1 MVGLFTP
8 IDIALMVLYVGVLL
22 GMGIYLKSKA
32 SSSIEDYFIGGRKLP
47 WWLLGM
53 SGMAQFVDIAGT
65 SFIISLL
72 FILGPKELMISLRGG
87 LCIHMAAIMLWSGK
101 WHRRSGCITGAEW
114 SIFRFGNGPAGKA
127 ARIVTA
133 IAIPIFIIGMV
144 SYLSTAVGIFFSMFV
159 PLQPWQC
166 SLIIITIACIYTAAS
181 GFYGVVFTDL
191 VQAGIILAAVV
202 VVTIL
207 AVKKTW
213 FTQDFPA
220 IAEQVTGMQNWIS
233 AVPKWKMDMPTG
245 YEQYNSIGMLAL
257 FYLFKAAVVDGFG
270 GGGEPKYFGAKNDR
284 ECGKLTFMW
293 ANMMVFR
300 WPLMIGCAILG
311 IYFIH
316 NNIPDQSELAKAAV
330 LIKSTQTEVNQDN
343 WQEKLSEVAAKPAD
357 HKKLNEQ
364 LKDKLGDSWAENIQ
378 AIDYADKET
387 AVAIQLLFTRIQAHQ
402 WGNEISK
409 IKNHPE
415 QYPEEFITELQTT
428 LGDSWEDKLMLTS
441 YIGTINGEKILPAV
455 IIHSIPNG
463 LKGLIL
469 IALVAACMSTFD
481 SNVNFA
487 VGFMTRDLYQAFF
500 RPTAETK
507 ELIRASWFFTAF
519 IAIAG
524 YLMAYYIKNIDEI
537 WAFLMMGL
545 GAGFMVPGFIK
556 FYWWRYNGW
565 GFAGGM
571 SMGMLFA
578 IMKKFIPSGSWET
591 LQESFPSIWGV
602 LKQIPPDI
610 LTFLSVAA
618 FGVIGAIL
626 GSLLTKPTDD
636 DVLKNFYKK
645 TKPFGFWGKYKDTL
659 DPETRIKVRREHF
672 YDLISLPFVVA
683 WQYLLLLLPVLLV
696 TGNFK
701 ALKVVAVLFVIALL
715 GVYIFWYRNLPKE
728 NMYDDA

>member
-1 MVGLFTP
+1 MDGLSDSLFTP
-8 IDIALMVLYVGVLL
+8 VDITLMVIYVGILL

-32 SSSIEDYFIGGRKLP
+32 SSSVEDYFIGGRKMP

-65 SFIISLL
+65 SVIISLL
-72 FILGPKELMISLRGG
+72 FFLGPKELMISLRGG
-87 LCIHMAAIMLWSGK
+87 LAIHMAAIMLWSGK

-114 SIFRFGNGPAGKA
+114 TIFRFGNGPAGKA

-133 IAIPIFIIGMV
+133 LAIPIFIIGMV

-191 VQAGIILAAVV
+191 VQAFIILAAVI

-233 AVPKWKMDMPTG
+233 AVPKWKMQMPSG
-245 YEQYNSIGMLAL
+245 YEQYNSIGMLAM
-257 FYLFKAAVVDGFG
+257 FYLFKAAIVDGFG

-311 IYFIH
+311 IYLIH
-316 NNIPDQSELAKAAV
+316 DKIPDQSKLSDAAV
-330 LIKSTQTEVNQDN
+330 LIKSEYTDIE
-343 WQEKLSEVAAKPAD
+343 E
-357 HKKLNEQ
+357 
-364 LKDKLGDSWAENIQ
+364 
-378 AIDYADKET
+378 Y
-387 AVAIQLLFTRIQAHQ
+387 Q
-402 WGNEISK
+402 WSNKISD

-415 QYPEEFITELQTT
+415 QYPSEFISELQIT
-428 LGDSWEDKLMLTS
+428 LGDMWQDKLMLTNFD
-441 YIGTINGEKILPAV
+441 GKINGEKILPAV

-469 IALVAACMSTFD
+469 IALIAACMSTFD

-500 RPTAETK
+500 RPQAQTK
-507 ELIRASWFFTAF
+507 ELIRVSWFFTAF
-519 IAIAG
+519 LAFGG
-524 YLMAYYIKNIDEI
+524 YAMAYYVKSIDDI

-578 IMKKFIPSGSWET
+578 ILKRFVPSGSWDS
-591 LQESFPSIWGV
+591 LKESVPAVWNV
-602 LKQIPPDI
+602 LEQIPPDI
-610 LTFLSVAA
+610 FTFLSVAA
-618 FGVIGAIL
+618 FGVIGAVL
-626 GSLLTKPTDD
+626 GSLLTKPVDD
-636 DVLKNFYKK
+636 EVLTNFYKI

-659 DPETRIKVRREHF
+659 DPETRKKVRKEHIN
-672 YDLISLPFVVA
+672 DLTSLPFVVI
-683 WQYLLLLLPVLLV
+683 WQYLLLLMPVLLV

-701 ALKVVAVLFVIALL
+701 ELKVVAILFAFALL
-715 GVYIFWYRNLPKE
+715 GVYLFWYRNLPKE
-728 NMYDDA
+728 NMYEDA